1 MGTLGCGL
9 RALLTRQGRLLRRIL
24 QEYCLLLDGGCG
36 LTHMRMRTTSMTR
49 KRSGLTFTFPAFSP
63 QAALVMMNLVAPSQ
77 LSSSGSSMFE
87 SGTAD
92 RARIFFLIALII
104 SFAGVI
110 GGFWIM
116 AANYAADSDKVKTT
130 WPGAAIVL
138 QQLCILAG
146 ALTFF
151 FGRDEGE
158 DVGGL

>member
-1 MGTLGCGL
+1 MWIDAHAYADYINDTQKIGFDFYIPG
-9 RALLTRQGRLLRRIL
+9 LLTT
-24 QEYCLLLDGGCG
+24 GG
-36 LTHMRMRTTSMTR
+36 
-49 KRSGLTFTFPAFSP
+49 
-63 QAALVMMNLVAPSQ
+63 LVMMNLVTPSQ

-158 DVGGL
+158 DLGGL